1 MTRSLAI
8 FSLLLVATLAGGCN
22 IVGFFGAIEAER
34 RRTGKVWV
42 DAEYTG
48 LEGQSV
54 AVIVDAPR
62 GIDMVDSRVVDAIL
76 VEVVARLY
84 ESGGIEDI
92 VPPAEVQSVLYDQ
105 PGLLDKTYDEV
116 AAELGVTR
124 LVVIQLDEF
133 RLTEPGNQYVW
144 DGRASGNLLVVEADS
159 YIEDDVRLEH
169 YVDVKYPFRPNTT
182 VDELPAD
189 AVYLELLRRFSNRV
203 SWYFYRHQERYEEYR
218 EY

>member
-8 FSLLLVATLAGGCN
+8 LTLLLAATLAGGCN
-22 IVGFFGAIEAER
+22 ILGFAGALEAER

-54 AVIVDAPR
+54 AVVVDASRDIYMTSP
-62 GIDMVDSRVVDAIL
+62 RVVDAIL
-76 VEVVARLY
+76 VEVVARLQ
-84 ESGGIEDI
+84 ESGGIENI
-92 VPPAEVQSVLYDQ
+92 VSPAEVQSVLYDE
-105 PGLLDKTYDEV
+105 PGLLDGTYDDV
-116 AAELGVTR
+116 AARFGVTR

-144 DGRASGNLLVVEADS
+144 DGRASGNVLVVEADS

-169 YVDVKYPFRPNTT
+169 YVNVRYPYKPNTT

-189 AVYLELLRRFSNRV
+189 AVALELLRRFSNRV